1 MFTQRETHICSRY
14 LDRNQHFF
22 SQNFIEYEQV
32 TEIPPNAKGM
42 RVYLSCSSFNNPV
55 HCQSWSC
62 WQTQYNDLVC
72 NMCINVILGV
82 PVVGQTS
89 QSTVHLTLW
98 VLETITSWTKAA
110 DVQNNLGFAHWTW
123 KASPISRW
131 NWSSVESAAPSC
143 PLWILKTCICIWI
156 AYSCVYMYI
165 THKYKELATLRV
177 WTNYKIVKYQINVHD
192 INYIPT

>member
-1 MFTQRETHICSRY
+1 MLKECAYTCHALLSITECTASLEVVGIHNTTISGAICASTWS
-14 LDRNQHFF
+14 L
-22 SQNFIEYEQV
+22 
-32 TEIPPNAKGM
+32 
-42 RVYLSCSSFNNPV
+42 VYLLSDKRNKR
-55 HCQSWSC
+55 
-62 WQTQYNDLVC
+62 
-72 NMCINVILGV
+72 
-82 PVVGQTS
+82 
-89 QSTVHLTLW
+89 TVHLSLW

-156 AYSCVYMYI
+156 AYSCVFMYI

-192 INYIPT
+192 IKYIPTW